1 VNTVRQDPKN
11 ASLLYAGTEFA
22 FYVSLDEGKSW
33 KRFMTNLPT
42 TRFDDVLVHPR
53 DNDLVL
59 ATHGRSVWIMDDV
72 TPLQALT
79 ADVLGE
85 NVHLFEPRS
94 AVIWGNDI
102 ERSRSVTG
110 NKNFEGENAPDGTAI
125 SYYLKQPASGDVKI
139 TIANAATG
147 DVFRNLDGTNEQG
160 MNRVQWNLRG
170 NRPPRQPGQGGGGGG
185 GFGGRNLGPMAQP
198 GIYRVTLTVD
208 GHDYT
213 RMVEVLEDRWL
224 SER

>member
-1 VNTVRQDPKN
+1 MNTVRQDPKN
-11 ASLLYAGTEFA
+11 PSLLYAGTEFA

-59 ATHGRSVWIMDDV
+59 ATHGRSVWIMDDI

-79 ADVLGE
+79 SDILAE

-102 ERSRSVTG
+102 ERARSVTG

-125 SYYLKQPASGDVKI
+125 TYYLKQPASGDVKI
-139 TIANAATG
+139 AIANATTG
-147 DVFRNLDGTNEQG
+147 EVFRNLDGTKLQG
-160 MNRVQWNLRG
+160 MNRVQWDLRG
-170 NRPPRQPGQGGGGGG
+170 NRPQQEEGQGGGG
-185 GFGGRNLGPMAQP
+185 FRGRNRAPMAEP
-198 GIYRVTLTVD
+198 GLYKVTLTVG
-208 GHDYT
+208 GHDYSQT
-213 RMVEVLEDRWL
+213 VEVLADRWL
-224 SER
+224 DER